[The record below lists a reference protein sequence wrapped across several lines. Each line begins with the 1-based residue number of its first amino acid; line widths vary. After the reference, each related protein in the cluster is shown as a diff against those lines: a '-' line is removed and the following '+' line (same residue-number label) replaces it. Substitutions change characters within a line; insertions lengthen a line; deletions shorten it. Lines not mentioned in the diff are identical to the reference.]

1 MYKEVVDDVR
11 ERNLVPPTGKAANS
25 ECSVLEHWQG
35 CDKNGGDVDAM
46 LKALASVVV
55 DELMLLK
62 EQGMKPADIRKLYA
76 DIKLEAME
84 GGE

>member
-1 MYKEVVDDVR
+1 
-11 ERNLVPPTGKAANS
+11 
-25 ECSVLEHWQG
+25 
-35 CDKNGGDVDAM
+35 M